1 MGFPPELVTETD
13 AVSEFLC
20 AICVA
25 LPESPMVT
33 SCSHVFCAA
42 CIDEWMNGAGRQGVT
57 TNNTCPTCKA
67 ELPTDTDV
75 TPAVQELRVCNPL
88 AWRVL
93 ARTKLK
99 CPLHAQGCDQIVE
112 FSELQSHLASPS
124 LHKGE
129 NTPGNGKRSAEANA
143 VAIKDQGNAKFE
155 ARKFTDAIALYT
167 KAISV
172 CPTLVSVWSN
182 RAAAY
187 LMLGELAKC
196 VADCNTVIKLD
207 PAYTKAYVRKAKAL
221 VEQDRFREAVQVL
234 SDGRTAIGAAEH
246 LDNRALAEI
255 NQELAKTTT
264 IVSDFES
271 AKSLIEVGRFSD
283 GRSLLAR
290 LLRETNSVSVVLWTA
305 KAAVGLGQAAQALRL
320 TLQVLRRER
329 TNLLAYVIRAEAM
342 HHAEQLE
349 DGIKLVREALR
360 LDPDYTQAKTL
371 FKALKGT
378 RQSLAAAAT
387 AEQQR
392 DFETAKAVYTSLI
405 DAGVPEAAPLYASLY
420 SKRGNAH
427 CRLQDHE
434 AALRDC
440 AKALYVKD
448 DCKSAWLT
456 RRLSL
461 HALGRHEEA
470 FNDMKGL
477 MQRWGQTD
485 TAMKHAYHKAEFE
498 LRKSKRVDYYS
509 LLNCRKLSSEGEI
522 KQAYKVKAMECHPDK
537 HGDKT
542 PAQQKEM
549 ENKFKVLGEA
559 LEILTTPMKR
569 QLYDEGY
576 DKEAIDERAQAA
588 QRAAHKDGSPNG
600 HGHGHG

>member
-1 MGFPPELVTETD
+1 
-13 AVSEFLC
+13 
-20 AICVA
+20 
-25 LPESPMVT
+25 
-33 SCSHVFCAA
+33 
-42 CIDEWMNGAGRQGVT
+42 
-57 TNNTCPTCKA
+57 
-67 ELPTDTDV
+67 
-75 TPAVQELRVCNPL
+75 
-88 AWRVL
+88 
-93 ARTKLK
+93 
-99 CPLHAQGCDQIVE
+99 
-112 FSELQSHLASPS
+112 
-124 LHKGE
+124 
-129 NTPGNGKRSAEANA
+129 
-143 VAIKDQGNAKFE
+143 
-155 ARKFTDAIALYT
+155 
-167 KAISV
+167 
-172 CPTLVSVWSN
+172 
-182 RAAAY
+182 
-187 LMLGELAKC
+187 
-196 VADCNTVIKLD
+196 
-207 PAYTKAYVRKAKAL
+207 
-221 VEQDRFREAVQVL
+221 
-234 SDGRTAIGAAEH
+234 
-246 LDNRALAEI
+246 
-255 NQELAKTTT
+255 
-264 IVSDFES
+264 
-271 AKSLIEVGRFSD
+271 
-283 GRSLLAR
+283 
-290 LLRETNSVSVVLWTA
+290 
-305 KAAVGLGQAAQALRL
+305 
-320 TLQVLRRER
+320 
-329 TNLLAYVIRAEAM
+329 M

-378 RQSLAAAAT
+378 RQSLAAAAA

-392 DFETAKAVYTSLI
+392 DFETAKTVYTSLI

-576 DKEAIDERAQAA
+576 DKEVRCVVRCTARWSAARHAHLLPRCLPRCLPAHACLCGGLPAFRPTPPCRSSPPGARARPPPAPPPRPLTSVHRQHRGPRTRTGAPTA
-588 QRAAHKDGSPNG
+588 TATATADSPTLGSAYCITFKKKT
-600 HGHGHG
+600 HGPQLKRPCDVGVGRQGEDPEHGGRGGTA